1 MFLRSCGREKYRL
14 VWFDIETTGF
24 NPFKNEIIEI
34 AAVDN
39 AGNKFEELIRPSKF
53 IPKKITE
60 ITNISNEM
68 VMNKKSIKEVM
79 EIFVD
84 FIKGNEISNK
94 PVYIIGHNIHS
105 FDMPFIKAKCAEFN
119 IKFPNVYQLDTMR
132 MSQFIL
138 KDQWSHNLNSLCSLF
153 GIDNKNAHRALSDV
167 YATQIVYCN
176 LCLLFK
182 RDFQKSDPNTLY
194 YKTSVLFT

>member
-68 VMNKKSIKEVM
+68 VINKKSVKEVL
-79 EIFVD
+79 ENFIHFV
-84 FIKGNEISNK
+84 KGNETNNK

-119 IKFPNVYQLDTMR
+119 IRFPNVYQLDTMR

-138 KDQWSHNLNSLCSLF
+138 KDQWSHNLNALCSLF
-153 GIDNKNAHRALSDV
+153 GIANKNAHRALSDV

>member
-39 AGNKFEELIRPSKF
+39 AGNKFEELIKPSKF

-68 VMNKKSIKEVM
+68 VINKKSV
-79 EIFVD
+79 
-84 FIKGNEISNK
+84 
-94 PVYIIGHNIHS
+94 
-105 FDMPFIKAKCAEFN
+105 C
-119 IKFPNVYQLDTMR
+119 
-132 MSQFIL
+132 
-138 KDQWSHNLNSLCSLF
+138 
-153 GIDNKNAHRALSDV
+153 
-167 YATQIVYCN
+167 
-176 LCLLFK
+176 K
-182 RDFQKSDPNTLY
+182 RK
-194 YKTSVLFT
+194 